1 MRFYDAV
8 HNDHLE
14 LDAAE
19 CVSLAMGYVI
29 QDLVP
34 NAETTAERVH
44 WKDQYYVMVDPANS
58 AEKRI
63 KVAMDMLAQMRIR
76 PVDADDG
83 GEN

>member
-1 MRFYDAV
+1 MRFYDSV
-8 HNDHLE
+8 HNDHLD

-58 AEKRI
+58 ADDRI
-63 KVAMDMLAQMRIR
+63 KAALDVLAQVRIR
-76 PVDADDG
+76 PVDADNG